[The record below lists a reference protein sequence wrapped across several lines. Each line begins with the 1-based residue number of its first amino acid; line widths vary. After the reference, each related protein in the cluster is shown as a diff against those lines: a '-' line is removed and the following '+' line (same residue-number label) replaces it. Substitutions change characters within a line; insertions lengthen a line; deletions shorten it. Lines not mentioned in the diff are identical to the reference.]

1 MQLNR
6 LIKELSQENIL
17 SPEIKT
23 CIVRILSRKESRL
36 MLPEEKARVKIDKQL
51 RNVGWC
57 IVSRNEYLPN
67 STVAVKEALM
77 VGNTESDY
85 LLFIDG
91 KAIAVVEA
99 KREENP
105 LGDDVKKQA
114 EDYAVSP
121 QSWYALWFEKLIPLV
136 YMANGNKIYFK
147 NMLVEDSEYE
157 ELSQMHSPKKM
168 LQMVGKKSEYGALP
182 LLEKRGL
189 RDCQYNAE
197 IKFEESL
204 KLGNKKNLAVLA
216 TGSGKTYLAC
226 LASYRLLN
234 YTSTKRILFLVDR
247 NNLARQTETE
257 FSLFDRTENQMR
269 MGDLYTI
276 NRLKKE
282 TDIKSDIVISTIQ
295 KLFAVLTGQDIQEG
309 NEDAEDEIA
318 KNDEEKDNNE
328 VVELGDDLKLP
339 PDYFQLI
346 IVDECHRSI
355 YGKWKKV
362 LDYFSSATVLGLTA
376 TPTPEAYAYFNNN
389 IIEQYTYDDS
399 VVDGVNVPP
408 RIYRIITDV
417 TEHGGT
423 IEKGSKVIETAKR
436 SGKSE
441 THNAQTTVE
450 YGSTELDR
458 SIVNKSQIREVLMAY
473 KKAIYEDLYPEREK
487 KWEYI
492 PKTLIFAKSDSHATD
507 IVEIAKE
514 VFKTEFENDE
524 LPENFVQKITY
535 SSGDSNALIRELR
548 TEKDF
553 RIAVTVTLVATG
565 TDVKPLEVVLF
576 MKDVHSDVLYTQMKG
591 RGCRVISDDKLKEVT
606 PNADTKECYYIVD
619 AVGVT
624 ESEKNI
630 PKPGA
635 GQGPKRAL
643 SLEHLLERLAHN
655 EVSDDNLML
664 LRDYCSTINR
674 RYEESVLFSRHLDYF
689 ITNYGFAPRKLAN
702 DINTAFAE
710 GTLVEYI
717 DPSHDN
723 TERMALI
730 YCLIGN
736 LQARN
741 KLLEMQRG
749 YMVESDDRDKVLY
762 AGFSKESARTYIENF
777 EKYLEDNKDSIEALR
792 IIYNSEDIVITHEM
806 LIELRDRLLAESRQ
820 YGVYQIWKN
829 YKILDEQ
836 GDVEVLD
843 GKENVNALTNLIQ
856 IVRYA
861 YKKNSKLTS
870 LINGYAQRFTL
881 YCGQAQRVL
890 TEDQKDIMQQ
900 IAEYII
906 NDGAIMVME
915 LNETDTELWKR
926 AVKSFGGEALASEIQ
941 TLSKF
946 ILKVA

>member
-1 MQLNR
+1 MVV
-6 LIKELSQENIL
+6 K
-17 SPEIKT
+17 
-23 CIVRILSRKESRL
+23 SRKEDA

-51 RNVGWC
+51 RNAGWD
-57 IVSRNEYLPN
+57 IISRNEYLPN
-67 STVAVKEALM
+67 STTAVKEALM

-85 LLFIDG
+85 LLFVDG

-105 LGDDVKKQA
+105 LGDEVKKQA

-168 LQMVGKKSEYGALP
+168 LQIIGKKSEYGALP

-189 RDCQYNAE
+189 RDCQYKAE
-197 IKFEESL
+197 TKLEESL

-216 TGSGKTYLAC
+216 TGSGKTYLAS

-234 YTSTKRILFLVDR
+234 YTQTKRILFLADR
-247 NNLARQTETE
+247 NNLAKQALSE
-257 FSLFDRTENQMR
+257 FSLFDRTENMQQM
-269 MGDLYTI
+269 GNLYTI
-276 NRLKKE
+276 KRLRKE
-282 TDIKSDIVISTIQ
+282 NDVNADIVISTIQ
-295 KLFAVLTGQDIQEG
+295 KLFAVLTGQAIQDG
-309 NEDAEDEIA
+309 NEDEEDELA
-318 KNDEEKDNNE
+318 KKNEEKESKE
-328 VVELGDDLKLP
+328 VVELCNDLKLP

-362 LDYFSSATVLGLTA
+362 LDYFSGATVLGLTA
-376 TPTPEAYAYFNNN
+376 TPTPEAYAFFNNN
-389 IIEQYTYDDS
+389 IIENYKYEDS
-399 VVDGVNVPP
+399 IVDGVNVPS

-417 TEHGGT
+417 TAHGGT
-423 IEKGSKVIETAKR
+423 IEQGAKVVETAKR
-436 SGKSE
+436 TGKSE
-441 THNAQTTVE
+441 THAAPITVE
-450 YGSTELDR
+450 YGSSELDR
-458 SIVNKSQIREVLMAY
+458 SVVNKNQIREVLLAY
-473 KKAIYEDLYPEREK
+473 KKAIYEDLYPERDK
-487 KWEYI
+487 KWEFI
-492 PKTLIFAKSDSHATD
+492 PKTLIFAKDDNHAAE
-507 IVEIAKE
+507 IVEIAE
-514 VFKTEFENDE
+514 DVFKTEFENNT
-524 LPENFVQKITY
+524 LPKNYVQKITY
-535 SSGDSNALIRELR
+535 TAGDSDALITDLR
-548 TEKDF
+548 TTKDF

-591 RGCRVISDDKLKEVT
+591 RGCRIISDDKLKEVT

-624 ESEKNI
+624 ESEKHI
-630 PKPGA
+630 PKPGV
-635 GQGPKRAL
+635 GPGPKRPL

-674 RYEESVLFSRHLDYF
+674 RYEESVLFGRHLDYF
-689 ITNYGFAPRKLAN
+689 ITSYGFAPRKLAN

-717 DPSHDN
+717 SPSHDN
-723 TERMALI
+723 TARMALI

-749 YMVESDDRDKVLY
+749 YMVESGDDDKVLY
-762 AGFSKESARTYIENF
+762 AGFSKESAKTYIENF
-777 EKYLEDNKDSIEALR
+777 EKYLDDNKDSIEALR
-792 IIYNSEDIVITHEM
+792 IIYNSEDTLITHEM
-806 LIELRDRLLAESRQ
+806 LMELQDRLLAESRQ
-820 YGVYQIWKN
+820 YGAYQIWKN
-829 YKILDEQ
+829 YKLLDEQ
-836 GDVEVLD
+836 GDVEALD
-843 GKENVNALTNLIQ
+843 GKANVNALTNLIQ

-861 YKKNSKLTS
+861 YKKNQKLTS
-870 LINGYAQRFTL
+870 LINGYAQRFSL
-881 YCGQAQRVL
+881 YCGRAQRVL

-906 NDGAIMVME
+906 NDGAITVME

-926 AVKSFGGEALASEIQ
+926 AVKSFGGATLASEIQ

>member
-1 MQLNR
+1 MVV
-6 LIKELSQENIL
+6 K
-17 SPEIKT
+17 
-23 CIVRILSRKESRL
+23 SRKEDA

-51 RNVGWC
+51 RNAGWD
-57 IVSRNEYLPN
+57 IISRNEYLPN
-67 STVAVKEALM
+67 STTAVKEALM

-85 LLFIDG
+85 LLFVDG

-105 LGDDVKKQA
+105 LGDEVKKQA

-168 LQMVGKKSEYGALP
+168 LQIIGKKSEYGALP

-189 RDCQYNAE
+189 RDCQYKAE
-197 IKFEESL
+197 TKLEESL

-234 YTSTKRILFLVDR
+234 YTQTKRILFLADR
-247 NNLARQTETE
+247 NNLAKQALSE
-257 FSLFDRTENQMR
+257 FSLFDRTENMQQM
-269 MGDLYTI
+269 GNLYTI
-276 NRLKKE
+276 KRLRKE
-282 TDIKSDIVISTIQ
+282 NDVNADIVISTIQ
-295 KLFAVLTGQDIQEG
+295 KLFAVLTGQAIQDG
-309 NEDAEDEIA
+309 NEDEEDELA
-318 KNDEEKDNNE
+318 KKNEEKESKE
-328 VVELGDDLKLP
+328 VVELCNDLKLP

-362 LDYFSSATVLGLTA
+362 LDYFSGATVLGLTA
-376 TPTPEAYAYFNNN
+376 TPTPEAYAFFNNN
-389 IIEQYTYDDS
+389 IIENYKYEDS
-399 VVDGVNVPP
+399 IVDGCNVPS

-417 TEHGGT
+417 TAHGGT
-423 IEKGSKVIETAKR
+423 IEQGAKVVETAKR
-436 SGKSE
+436 TGKSE
-441 THNAQTTVE
+441 THAAPITVE
-450 YGSTELDR
+450 YGSSELDR
-458 SIVNKSQIREVLMAY
+458 SVVNKNQIREVLLAY
-473 KKAIYEDLYPEREK
+473 KKAIYEDLYPERDK
-487 KWEYI
+487 KWEFI
-492 PKTLIFAKSDSHATD
+492 PKTLIFAKDDNHAAE
-507 IVEIAKE
+507 IVEIAE
-514 VFKTEFENDE
+514 DVFKTEFENNT
-524 LPENFVQKITY
+524 LPKNYVQKITY
-535 SSGDSNALIRELR
+535 TAGDSDALITDLR
-548 TEKDF
+548 TTKDF

-591 RGCRVISDDKLKEVT
+591 RGCRIISDDKLKEVT

-624 ESEKNI
+624 ESEKHI
-630 PKPGA
+630 PKPGV
-635 GQGPKRAL
+635 GPGPKRPL

-674 RYEESVLFSRHLDYF
+674 RYEESVLFGRHLDYF
-689 ITNYGFAPRKLAN
+689 ITSYGFAPRKLAN

-717 DPSHDN
+717 SPSHDN
-723 TERMALI
+723 TARMALI

-749 YMVESDDRDKVLY
+749 YMVESGDDDKVLY
-762 AGFSKESARTYIENF
+762 AGFSKESAKTYIENF
-777 EKYLEDNKDSIEALR
+777 EKYLDDNKDSIEALR
-792 IIYNSEDIVITHEM
+792 IIYNSEDTLITHEM
-806 LIELRDRLLAESRQ
+806 LMELQDRLLAESRQ
-820 YGVYQIWKN
+820 YGAYQIWKN
-829 YKILDEQ
+829 YKLLDEQ
-836 GDVEVLD
+836 GDVEALD
-843 GKENVNALTNLIQ
+843 GKANVNALTNLIQ

-861 YKKNSKLTS
+861 YKKNQKLTS
-870 LINGYAQRFTL
+870 LINGYAQRFSL
-881 YCGQAQRVL
+881 YCGRAQRVL

-906 NDGAIMVME
+906 NDGAITVME

-926 AVKSFGGEALASEIQ
+926 AVKSFGGATLASEIQ